1 MADRGSF
8 HIGYEIDPATGK
20 PGTAEVVIGSSDLT
34 THGVVVGMT
43 GSGKTGLAVV
53 LLEEALLS
61 GIPTIVLDP
70 KGDMTNLA
78 LVFPDL
84 SPASFRPWVSE
95 AEAQAAGVSVDEY
108 AEKQATVWREGL
120 ASNGIGPER
129 LQALKDAADVTIYTP
144 GSTAGV
150 PLNIVGSLKA
160 PPLSWDA
167 DAETLRDEIEGTVT
181 SLLALVGIQAD
192 PLSSRE
198 HVLLSNLIEN
208 AWRTGRDLDLGAL
221 IGEIQTPPIR
231 KLGVFEIDQFFPP
244 ADRTKLAF
252 TLNALVAS
260 PSFSAWGE
268 GEPLDPQR
276 LLFTAD
282 GKPRCAVVYL
292 AHLSEE
298 ERQFV
303 VTLVFSKLVTWMRG
317 QEGTPDLRALAYMD
331 EVFGYVPPSAA
342 PPAKKP
348 ILTIFKQGRA
358 FGMGL
363 VLSTQNPVDLD
374 YKAMS
379 NAGTWLVGRLQTEN
393 DKARVLEGL
402 RSAAGTTD
410 VAELDRAIGGLG
422 KRQFLLVSAKANA
435 PRLLATRW
443 AMSYLCGPLTKEQV
457 AKLEPAPSAPADG
470 RAPAASAEPQAAAPP
485 AAAAPAQTAAQAP
498 APARELAADETPVAP
513 PVAAGVTV
521 SYLDAAAAWGKDV
534 GATAGSSR
542 FRAFLTARVSLRYD
556 DSAADVDEQEE
567 FEAVYGPLDGGLDL
581 DSETQVDYDDRDF
594 AATPPAAAAYVL
606 PQAPV
611 GEATFFTATAKDIQ
625 RHLVDRRPLELQRN
639 RALKLVSR
647 PGEGPEDFAKRC
659 DAAAQERADAE
670 SAKIR
675 DRLEAKRDRLDKAL
689 AQAQRRVEELDT
701 DTRTRQASELIS
713 GAGAVLGALFGG
725 RRSTRSM
732 ASAIGGAA
740 SRRGMTARTSQRRES
755 AAEKVEATQDDLAEL
770 EQEILDEIA
779 EIDERWKATAEEVD
793 TLQIRLEATDVRVLE
808 TRLVWVPSD

>member
-8 HIGYEIDPATGK
+8 HIGFEIDSKTGK
-20 PGTAEVVIGSSDLT
+20 PGTAEVVVGSSDLT

-53 LLEEALLS
+53 LLEEALLA
-61 GIPTIVLDP
+61 GIPTLVLDP

-84 SPASFRPWVSE
+84 APASFRPWVSE
-95 AEAQAAGVSVDEY
+95 AEAQAAGVSLDEY
-108 AEKQATVWREGL
+108 AEKQATIWREGL

-129 LQALKDAADVTIYTP
+129 LQALADAADVTIYTP

-150 PLNIVGSLKA
+150 PLDIIGSLEA
-160 PPLSWDA
+160 PPLSWDT
-167 DAETLRDEIEGTVT
+167 DAEALRDEIEGTVT

-208 AWRTGRDLDLGAL
+208 AWRAGRDLDLGTL
-221 IGEIQTPPIR
+221 IGEIQSPPIR
-231 KLGVFEIDQFFPP
+231 KLGVFELDQFFPP

-260 PSFSAWGE
+260 PQFAAWGE
-268 GEPLDPQR
+268 GEPLDPQK
-276 LLFTAD
+276 LLFTSD

-303 VTLVFSKLVTWMRG
+303 VTLLFSKVVTWMRG

-410 VAELDRAIGGLG
+410 VAELDKAIGALG
-422 KRQFLLVSAKANA
+422 KRQFLLVSAKSNA
-435 PRLLATRW
+435 PRLLSTRW
-443 AMSYLCGPLTKEQV
+443 AMSYLRGPLTKEQV
-457 AKLEPAPSAPADG
+457 ARLKPADAPAAPGPSPSAPTM
-470 RAPAASAEPQAAAPP
+470 PAS
-485 AAAAPAQTAAQAP
+485 TA
-498 APARELAADETPVAP
+498 AADEEAPGPARVTRELGPDETSVAP

-521 SYLDAAAAWGKDV
+521 SYLDPAATWGATV

-542 FRAFLTARVSLRYD
+542 FRAFLAARVSLRYD

-594 AATPPAAAAYVL
+594 VPSPPSDAAYVL

-611 GEATFFTATAKDIQ
+611 GDARFFTATAKDIQ

-647 PGEGPEDFAKRC
+647 PGESPEDFAQRC

-725 RRSTRSM
+725 RRSARSM
-732 ASAIGGAA
+732 ASASGGAA

-755 AAEKVEATQDDLAEL
+755 AEEKVAATKDDLAEL

>member
-8 HIGYEIDPATGK
+8 HIGHEIDPKTGK
-20 PGTAEVVIGSSDLT
+20 PGTAEVVVGSSDLT

-61 GIPTIVLDP
+61 GIPTLVLDP

-84 SPASFRPWVSE
+84 APASFRPWVSE

-108 AEKQATVWREGL
+108 AEKQATIWREGL

-129 LQALKDAADVTIYTP
+129 LQALRDAADVTIYTP

-150 PLNIVGSLKA
+150 PLNIVGSLEA
-160 PPLSWDA
+160 PPLSWDT
-167 DAETLRDEIEGTVT
+167 DAEALRDEIEGTVT

-208 AWRTGRDLDLGAL
+208 AWRAGRNLDLGTL
-221 IGEIQTPPIR
+221 IGEIQSPPIR
-231 KLGVFEIDQFFPP
+231 KLGVFELDRFFPP

-260 PSFSAWGE
+260 PQFAAWGE

-410 VAELDRAIGGLG
+410 VTELDKAIGGLG

-443 AMSYLCGPLTKEQV
+443 AMSYLCGPLTKEQL
-457 AKLEPAPSAPADG
+457 AKLEPAGAPSAPS
-470 RAPAASAEPQAAAPP
+470 PAE
-485 AAAAPAQTAAQAP
+485 AP
-498 APARELAADETPVAP
+498 APTPAAPQPAQELAADESPVAP
-513 PVAAGVTV
+513 PVAAGITV
-521 SYLDAAAAWGKDV
+521 SYLDPAAAWGKDV
-534 GATAGSSR
+534 GATAGSNR
-542 FRAFLTARVSLRYD
+542 YRAFLAARVSLRYD
-556 DSAADVDEQEE
+556 DTAADVDEQQE
-567 FEAVYGPLDGGLDL
+567 FEAMYGPLDGGLDL
-581 DSETQVDYDDRDF
+581 DSETQVDYEDRDF
-594 AATPPAAAAYVL
+594 SAAAPSGAAYVL

-611 GEATFFTATAKDIQ
+611 GDAKFFTATAKDIQ
-625 RHLVDRRPLELQRN
+625 RHLVDKRPLELQRN

-647 PGEGPEDFAKRC
+647 PGESPEDFAKRC

-670 SAKIR
+670 AAKIR

-725 RRSTRSM
+725 RRSARSM

-755 AAEKVEATQDDLAEL
+755 AEEKVETTKDELAEL
-770 EQEILDEIA
+770 EQEILDEVA
-779 EIDERWKATAEEVD
+779 EIDERWKATAEEID

>member
-20 PGTAEVVIGSSDLT
+20 PGADEVVVDSSDLT

-61 GIPTIVLDP
+61 GIPTLVLDP

-84 SPASFRPWVSE
+84 APASFRPWVSE
-95 AEAQAAGVSVDEY
+95 AEAQAAGLSPDAY
-108 AEKQATVWREGL
+108 AEQQATVWREGL

-150 PLNIVGSLKA
+150 PLNVIGSLRA
-160 PPLSWDA
+160 PELSWDTE
-167 DAETLRDEIEGTVT
+167 AEALRDEIEGTVT

-208 AWRTGRDLDLGAL
+208 AWRAGRDLDLGAL
-221 IGEIQTPPIR
+221 IGEIQSPPLR

-252 TLNALVAS
+252 TLNSLVAS
-260 PSFSAWGE
+260 PSFAAWGE

-331 EVFGYVPPSAA
+331 EVFGYVPPSAS

-358 FGMGL
+358 FGLGL

-410 VAELDRAIGGLG
+410 VAALDKAIGGLG

-457 AKLEPAPSAPADG
+457 GKLVARAAPVGQVAPQPASEPPASAPL
-470 RAPAASAEPQAAAPP
+470 
-485 AAAAPAQTAAQAP
+485 
-498 APARELAADETPVAP
+498 ELGADETPVAP
-513 PVAAGVTV
+513 PVAPGVPV
-521 SYLDAAAAWGKDV
+521 SYLDPVAPWAAEIG
-534 GATAGSSR
+534 GIPGSTR
-542 FRAFLTARVSLRYD
+542 LRAFLAARVSLRYD
-556 DSAADVDEQEE
+556 DTAAGVDEQEE
-567 FEAVYGPLDGGLDL
+567 FEAVYGPLDGGLSL
-581 DSETQVDYDDRDF
+581 ESETQVDYDNRDF
-594 AATPPAAAAYVL
+594 SATPPAAAAYVL

-611 GEATFFTATAKDIQ
+611 GEEKFFASTAKDIQ

-647 PGEGPEDFAKRC
+647 PGEAPEDFATRC

-670 SAKIR
+670 AAKIR
-675 DRLEAKRDRLDKAL
+675 DRLEAKGDRLDKAL
-689 AQAQRRVEELDT
+689 AQAQRRVAELDT

-740 SRRGMTARTSQRRES
+740 SRRGVTARTSQRRES

-770 EQEILDEIA
+770 EQEILDEVA
-779 EIDERWKATAEEVD
+779 EIDQRWQAKAAEVD
-793 TLQIRLEATDVRVLE
+793 TLSIRLEATDVRVLE